1 MFEDL
6 YDAIS
11 FLRSN
16 KWPTVE
22 AEITAV
28 ELERIA
34 TRRSK
39 DRFRLSVAYKFYLGE
54 DGPYT
59 GVSFWEPPRSWPE
72 ERVDSAKGTFQVGQR
87 RVVRY
92 RPDDASVNVL
102 DKAAWLDCG

>member
-11 FLRSN
+11 FFWSK

-28 ELERIA
+28 ELERIP

-72 ERVDSAKGTFQVGQR
+72 ERVESAEAKVHTGQR
-87 RVVRY
+87 RLVRY
-92 RPDDASVNVL
+92 RPDDASVNAL
-102 DKAAWLDCG
+102 DKSAWEGM

>member
-11 FLRSN
+11 LLWSN

-28 ELERIA
+28 EVERIP

-39 DRFRLSVAYKFYLGE
+39 NRFRLSVAYKFYLGE

-59 GVSFWEPPRSWPE
+59 GVSFWQPPRARAE
-72 ERVDSAKGTFQVGQR
+72 ERVTAAKGRFRVGQR
-87 RVVRY
+87 VVVRY
-92 RPDDASVNVL
+92 RPDDACVN
-102 DKAAWLDCG
+102 AADPARWERI

>member
-11 FLRSN
+11 LLWAKR
-16 KWPTVE
+16 WPTVE

-28 ELERIA
+28 EVERIP

-39 DRFRLSVAYKFYLGE
+39 DRFRLSVAYKFFIGE

-59 GVSFWEPPRSWPE
+59 GVSFWEPPRAHGE
-72 ERVDSAKGTFQVGQR
+72 ERVTAAQQRFRVGQR
-87 RVVRY
+87 VTVHY
-92 RPDDASVNVL
+92 RPDDACVNTL
-102 DKAAWLDCG
+102 DQAIWEGM